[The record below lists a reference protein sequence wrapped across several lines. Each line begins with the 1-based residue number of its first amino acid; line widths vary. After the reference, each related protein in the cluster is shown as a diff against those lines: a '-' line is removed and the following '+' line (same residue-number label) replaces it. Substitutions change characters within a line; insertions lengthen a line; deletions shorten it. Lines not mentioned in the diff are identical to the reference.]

1 MPEAAKETMKPAADF
16 PRRFGR
22 FVLLG
27 TLGSGGMGKVFRA
40 WLEGPD
46 SFRKLVAVKVLS
58 PKKRQPENEDI
69 IRASIRNEARIGALL
84 RHPGVVE
91 VYDYGVEAGLP
102 WISMELVEGADL
114 EQLLKVGRTLPPAAI
129 LDLGL
134 QVCSALDYAHDFSDG
149 EVKVHLVHRDL
160 KPANII
166 IDRFGRARI
175 TDFGIA
181 RSTLATGATTASGLM
196 KGTPTFMAPE
206 QILSKHVDSR
216 TDIFA
221 LGAILFEAATGE
233 RLLRRDGVAATV
245 AAVLAVDEITA
256 TRDFERVDQCIPG
269 LSRVLRRC
277 LAKDPERRYPSATA
291 LGEDLLGLM
300 LAQPALV
307 GGSRD
312 GLAAAVARF
321 EAAGPGGPPA
331 PSLMVE
337 PSDVMART
345 PTDVLLARYGL
356 DRPGANEPQQLAGL
370 DRTTA
375 SGRMVQQPAQTLSER
390 LGGPRRSLVLL
401 ALAALVAGVG
411 MSGGLL
417 WPDDPA
423 PEPVE
428 EEVAEEPTFTPVE
441 WDEGAE
447 EPAPLTRAVAR
458 PERVIQS
465 PKRAPKEVTT
475 EAVASAPAEPE
486 RTEPA
491 PRGEARPVEAG
502 AAIAAAP
509 SPAPIQR
516 TAAVHRR
523 LVQRAHAGTS
533 RSFIV
538 ETQGLEIDH
547 VRLFLR
553 HGENA
558 PWEHRVLSEV
568 ASGYW
573 GAVVPIE
580 ERMAGIAEYRFEVKP
595 ADGVAYALDE
605 DGAPWTFEVSVSP

>member
-46 SFRKLVAVKVLS
+46 SFRKLVAVKVLA

-91 VYDYGVEAGLP
+91 VYDYGIEAGLP

-114 EQLLKVGRTLPPAAI
+114 ERLLKVGRTLPPAAL

-166 IDRFGRARI
+166 VDRFGRARI

-206 QILSKHVDSR
+206 QILSKHVDAR

-256 TRDFERVDQCIPG
+256 TPAFEKVNQCIPG
-269 LSRVLRRC
+269 LARVLRRC
-277 LAKDPERRYPSATA
+277 LAKDPDGRYPTATA

-312 GLAAAVARF
+312 GLAAVVARA
-321 EAAGPGGPPA
+321 EAAQPGGPPA

-356 DRPGANEPQQLAGL
+356 DRPGANEPQQLA
-370 DRTTA
+370 DRTPS
-375 SGRMVQQPAQTLSER
+375 SGVVRRGPQTLSER
-390 LGGPRRSLVLL
+390 WARPRNRALMLLV
-401 ALAALVAGVG
+401 AGAALAGVG

-417 WPDDPA
+417 WPEADEAAPVVAA
-423 PEPVE
+423 PE
-428 EEVAEEPTFTPVE
+428 EEPTFTPVG
-441 WDEGAE
+441 WDEGE
-447 EPAPLTRAVAR
+447 PLPEPAPVVAR
-458 PERVIQS
+458 ATPRPPAMI
-465 PKRAPKEVTT
+465 PARPPKEPTP
-475 EAVASAPAEPE
+475 AVDQPSNVLA
-486 RTEPA
+486 
-491 PRGEARPVEAG
+491 EARPVEAG
-502 AAIAAAP
+502 AAVAAVP
-509 SPAPIQR
+509 SPTTITR
-516 TAAVHRR
+516 TVAVHRR

-538 ETQGLEIDH
+538 EAQGLDIDH

-553 HGENA
+553 HGEDE
-558 PWEHRVLSEV
+558 PWEHRVLTEV

-580 ERMAGIAEYRFEVKP
+580 ERMAGVAAYRFEVKP
-595 ADGVAYALDE
+595 SDGPAYSVND